1 MCEVYVPKY
10 RLIQDAKPHYVYT
23 IEVLGSSIQQTIEKR
38 YSAFHALH
46 REVSWINVVLLDW
59 GGWYIIALYMYY
71 NIPNTRRRPIIS
83 AGHSYLTRLL
93 SEQKQILYR

>member
-23 IEVLGSSIQQTIEKR
+23 IEVLGNSIQQTIEKR

-46 REVSWINVVLLDW
+46 REVSKYYLVLLDW
-59 GGWYIIALYMYY
+59 GVGIIAKLRCT
-71 NIPNTRRRPIIS
+71 I
-83 AGHSYLTRLL
+83 
-93 SEQKQILYR
+93 ILYYLSGKEFKILIAGNGHPF

>member
-23 IEVLGSSIQQTIEKR
+23 IEVLGNSMQQTIEKR

-46 REVSWINVVLLDW
+46 REVSW
-59 GGWYIIALYMYY
+59 GGWHIIAKLRC
-71 NIPNTRRRPIIS
+71 TII
-83 AGHSYLTRLL
+83 L
-93 SEQKQILYR
+93 SFWQGV